1 VDLTPATRKLR
12 PGRWG
17 MTAGVACIALG
28 LLSFNAFG
36 VFTAAV
42 NADHTT
48 STGDMELSIG
58 SPGDD
63 TSLTLGST
71 KIVPGDTIT
80 RTVALTVSNDTSTM
94 SGVKLTTSGAV
105 SGGSATLYTDTT
117 YGLKIWIQKCSQ
129 AYTVSPSWDG
139 STVPTSVM
147 CGGTPA
153 DVVGTTGSPVP
164 FVMTDQTLTGVGAT
178 HGSTTYLKIVITF
191 PSGSSGPQNTA
202 QDAMEATDATLS
214 FVFDGVQRNG
224 SAH

>member
-1 VDLTPATRKLR
+1 MDLTPATRKLR

-139 STVPTSVM
+139 STVPTSVT

-164 FVMTDQTLTGVGAT
+164 FVLSSVTVHHLWMSCTTL
-178 HGSTTYLKIVITF
+178 
-191 PSGSSGPQNTA
+191 
-202 QDAMEATDATLS
+202 
-214 FVFDGVQRNG
+214 
-224 SAH
+224 AHACVTK